1 MMHIQ
6 NRVLT
11 LVLLLIICI
20 SSVFGQKV
28 YVVQKPKN
36 AAGAK
41 IHNDAVSKGLRFKD
55 TDVIEWG
62 NNDNVA
68 IDATELSTGKLFTFS
83 KRQFESK
90 GGRIKTVKDYF
101 LRTSKT
107 STRETGSDVPIT
119 VKTGIDRFYFK
130 EHRIALVIGN
140 STYTHLPS
148 LQNPQSDAVSV
159 TDKLLTLG
167 FDVVET
173 FDCDYQ
179 EFCSVLS
186 QFEMKANDYQLVLFY
201 YAGHGIQ
208 KDGRNYLVPVT
219 EQLQKPDDINH
230 CISCDDILRSLERT
244 SCHSRIVIFDACRKF
259 NSALS
264 DGNNKGLAQIQ
275 DLAPGTM
282 LIYSTGFGKEASD
295 GEGDSDH
302 SPFAQALLN
311 NIGKPSVD
319 IEKEMKNVMNETL
332 RLTSKRQ
339 CPAITSTLTET
350 IVLNPREATQ
360 TSSTGS
366 GGTPTGTTTNVPDPK
381 AQTLVDQGKRAC
393 KSFNYSL
400 AYKCFTE
407 AANMNDM
414 EGCYQLG
421 MLYNNDNFDNHN
433 IDDAVAWL
441 TKAANMGH
449 TDAMFQLGIIYQG
462 RDNASAKQ
470 WLRKAAAKGHAK
482 AADRLSRMR

>member
-1 MMHIQ
+1 MHIQ

-11 LVLLLIICI
+11 LVLLLLIICLP
-20 SSVFGQKV
+20 SAFGQKV

-55 TDVIEWG
+55 TDVIDWG
-62 NNDNVA
+62 NDDKVA

-83 KRQFESK
+83 KRQFEAK

-101 LRTSKT
+101 LRTNKT
-107 STRETGSDVPIT
+107 STREAGYEAIIT
-119 VKTGIDRFYFK
+119 VKPCKNRFAFN
-130 EHRIALVIGN
+130 ERRIALVIGN
-140 STYTHLPS
+140 TTYTNLPS
-148 LQNPQSDAVSV
+148 LQNPQSDAISV

-173 FDCDYQ
+173 FDCDYK
-179 EFCSVLS
+179 EFCSALS
-186 QFEMKANDYQLVLFY
+186 QFEQIANGYQVVLFY

-208 KDGRNYLVPVT
+208 KDGKNYLVPVT
-219 EQLQKPDDINH
+219 TKLQEPNDINH
-230 CISCDDILRSLERT
+230 CISCDNILRSLENT

-295 GEGDSDH
+295 GEENSDH

-319 IEKEMKNVMNETL
+319 LEKEVKNVMNETL

-339 CPAITSTLTET
+339 CPAVTSTLTET
-350 IVLNPREATQ
+350 IVLNPRVDTQ
-360 TSSTGS
+360 TSRDTVITLSTEKEK
-366 GGTPTGTTTNVPDPK
+366 N
-381 AQTLVDQGKRAC
+381 AQASVEQGKKAMRDVGKTQEA
-393 KSFNYSL
+393 YSYFL
-400 AYKCFTE
+400 E
-407 AANMNDM
+407 AAKL
-414 EGCYQLG
+414 EYVEAFYQLG
-421 MLYNNDNFDNHN
+421 MLYQNDNFDNHN
-433 IDDAVAWL
+433 FDDAVLWL
-441 TKAANMGH
+441 TKAANVGH
-449 TDAMFQLGIIYQG
+449 TDAMYQLGLLYQG
-462 RDNASAKQ
+462 RDNALAKQ
-470 WLRKAAAKGHAK
+470 WLRKAEAKGHPK